1 MSKQNAVDLAR
12 TARSEAAAIQN
23 GSKRTITQIVTN
35 WNVCV
40 EQAGFMCIYDFP
52 TTGYTRK
59 SQLVADL
66 LRCADQLDE
75 YVEPNPD
82 AAQTVEQQTREFNAA
97 LTRVLDVEEAHAEAL
112 EENAAIDAEKSI
124 RAELPAAHAAQV
136 MFYAANDSAARR
148 DIVNRDHAEALEM
161 NVGIELALHIIT
173 KLAKPGEVV
182 EAGDAAGGCLYRD
195 GFNDINYLVSVALR
209 MYRERE
215 ELHTEALQWNAFIDY
230 CWPLEVEDV
239 MVGIEISAH
248 EENHRFNWLANRW
261 GLFWAGSD
269 YFTRRT
275 MIEEAHAEAVRIDAE
290 QYASPVTCSIFQR
303 NDGIQ
308 LALDNSCDVR
318 FIRTSKNGE
327 WFKAGFRNTNMD
339 GYQPVENDVLFSF
352 IPSRTISFADGV
364 MVVSEV

>member
-12 TARSEAAAIQN
+12 TARSEAESITK
-23 GSKRTITQIVTN
+23 GDKRTITAIINN
-35 WNVCV
+35 WNECV
-40 EQAGFMCIYDFP
+40 KQAGFWCIYDFP

-75 YVEPNPD
+75 YVEPNPH
-82 AAQTVEQQTREFNAA
+82 AAQTVEQQTRELNAA
-97 LTRVLDVEEAHAEAL
+97 LTRVLDVEEA
-112 EENAAIDAEKSI
+112 
-124 RAELPAAHAAQV
+124 
-136 MFYAANDSAARR
+136 
-148 DIVNRDHAEALEM
+148 HAEALEM

-215 ELHTEALQWNAFIDY
+215 ELHAEALQWNAFIDH
-230 CWPLEVEDV
+230 CWPLDVEDV
-239 MVGIEISAH
+239 LVGIEISAH
-248 EENHRFNWLANRW
+248 EDNRRFDWLANRW
-261 GLFWAGSD
+261 SLFWAGCD

-275 MIEEAHAEAVRIDAE
+275 MIEDAHAEALRIDAE
-290 QYASPVTCSIFQR
+290 QYAAPVTCSIFQR
-303 NDGIQ
+303 NDGVQ
-308 LALDNSCDVR
+308 LALDSSCDVR

-327 WFKAGFRNTNMD
+327 WFKAGFRNTDME
-339 GYQPVENDVLFSF
+339 GYQPVESDVLFTSM
-352 IPSRTISFADGV
+352 PSRTLSYSDGV
-364 MVVSEV
+364 MVVSEA